1 MENLELRSNT
11 FLKQIALGTGF
22 GVRYDMEFLV
32 FRLDVGIAIH
42 APWDTGK
49 SGYYNIPNFWKDG
62 VAFHFA
68 VGYPF

>member
-1 MENLELRSNT
+1 MEGTDFRADR

-22 GVRYDMEFLV
+22 GIRYDLEFLV
-32 FRLDVGIAIH
+32 LRFDMGIAIH
-42 APWDTGK
+42 APYETSK
-49 SGYYNIPNFWKDG
+49 SGYYNIENFWKDG